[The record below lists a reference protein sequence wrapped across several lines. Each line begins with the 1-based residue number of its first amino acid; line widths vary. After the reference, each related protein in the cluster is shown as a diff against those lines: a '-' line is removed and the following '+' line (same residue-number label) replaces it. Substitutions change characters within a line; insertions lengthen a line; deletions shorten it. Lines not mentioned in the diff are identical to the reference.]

1 MSLFIQEFQMGINT
15 KIALRILVKVL
26 CVNCQLS
33 TKRYVHFHTYV
44 FKLKENGNG
53 TFPSKVVSKP
63 SRGNFK
69 VNLTV
74 NVQSLV
80 TLGIKNRLCRDNNRE
95 SDSKSIKDWYA
106 SDETNMVVK
115 TKNDDQLNH
124 MTDYDWLTASRI
136 KGLTFIHMVFY
147 VSIHFYSFKNS
158 LDSTKSRENPIQK
171 NCNEKLG
178 ESFACQ
184 LSTKRYLQFIHIQY
198 ALQKLLQSDHL
209 GTFTKIWQFFTYVA
223 KLNLNENGTF
233 PSKVVSKPSRG
244 KTKENLIVNVQ
255 SLVILGIKKRLCRDN
270 NRESDSKSIKDWYA
284 SDKTNKAVNTK
295 KDEHLNHMAEY
306 DLLIDQGSNGLTFIY
321 MICNVLIHPYA
332 SVFSRIF

>member
-1 MSLFIQEFQMGINT
+1 MSLFIQEFQMRINT
-15 KIALRILVKVL
+15 KIGVRILVKVL

-80 TLGIKNRLCRDNNRE
+80 TLGIKNRLCRDNSRE

-136 KGLTFIHMVFY
+136 KGLTFIQMIFY

-184 LSTKRYLQFIHIQY
+184 LSTKRYLHFIHIQY
-198 ALQKLLQSDHL
+198 ALQKLLQSDDL
-209 GTFTKIWQFFTYVA
+209 GTITKNWQFDFFLLTWPNWIWMKMEHFHQKSYP
-223 KLNLNENGTF
+223 NL
-233 PSKVVSKPSRG
+233 P
-244 KTKENLIVNVQ
+244 KETL
-255 SLVILGIKKRLCRDN
+255 KRIWLWMCN
-270 NRESDSKSIKDWYA
+270 
-284 SDKTNKAVNTK
+284 
-295 KDEHLNHMAEY
+295 HL
-306 DLLIDQGSNGLTFIY
+306 
-321 MICNVLIHPYA
+321 
-332 SVFSRIF
+332 

>member
-184 LSTKRYLQFIHIQY
+184 LSTKRYLHFIQY
-198 ALQKLLQSDHL
+198 ALQKLLQSDDQL
-209 GTFTKIWQFFTYVA
+209 PKID
-223 KLNLNENGTF
+223 
-233 PSKVVSKPSRG
+233 
-244 KTKENLIVNVQ
+244 NLIGFLLTWPNWIWMKMEHFHQ
-255 SLVILGIKKRLCRDN
+255 KSYPSLPEEKLKRIWLWMSN
-270 NRESDSKSIKDWYA
+270 HWWY
-284 SDKTNKAVNTK
+284 
-295 KDEHLNHMAEY
+295 
-306 DLLIDQGSNGLTFIY
+306 
-321 MICNVLIHPYA
+321 
-332 SVFSRIF
+332 

>member
-1 MSLFIQEFQMGINT
+1 M
-15 KIALRILVKVL
+15 
-26 CVNCQLS
+26 
-33 TKRYVHFHTYV
+33 

-136 KGLTFIHMVFY
+136 KGLTFIQMIFY

-171 NCNEKLG
+171 NCNEKFG

-184 LSTKRYLQFIHIQY
+184 LSTKRYLHFILRKNCYKVTIFVQ
-198 ALQKLLQSDHL
+198 LP
-209 GTFTKIWQFFTYVA
+209 KIDNLTGFFY
-223 KLNLNENGTF
+223 L
-233 PSKVVSKPSRG
+233 RG
-244 KTKENLIVNVQ
+244 QIEFEWKWNI
-255 SLVILGIKKRLCRDN
+255 
-270 NRESDSKSIKDWYA
+270 SIK
-284 SDKTNKAVNTK
+284 
-295 KDEHLNHMAEY
+295 
-306 DLLIDQGSNGLTFIY
+306 
-321 MICNVLIHPYA
+321 
-332 SVFSRIF
+332 SRIQAFQRKN